1 MGNYASVGASYTKQE
16 SDTKY
21 PEKINV
27 YSKTEDDEKFQLKGN
42 YALKS
47 DTIDGYTKQEV
58 DDKFS
63 LKGDYAL
70 KSELQTIDG
79 YTKQEVDDKMKTMT
93 IWCADGE
100 LCKLPINTNGIQIG
114 NYKLKSDNNKLC
126 VSDLENVTYCFDG
139 KIVTKI

>member
-47 DTIDGYTKQEV
+47 D
-58 DDKFS
+58 
-63 LKGDYAL
+63 
-70 KSELQTIDG
+70 
-79 YTKQEVDDKMKTMT
+79 
-93 IWCADGE
+93 
-100 LCKLPINTNGIQIG
+100 
-114 NYKLKSDNNKLC
+114 NNKLC
-126 VSDLENVTYCFDG
+126 VSDSENVTYCFDG
-139 KIVTKI
+139 QIVTKI